1 MKKNILI
8 LSILMVLI
16 VQTGGGNRAAAQW
29 SERITPR
36 ISAAVGTGIT
46 YQGYL
51 EDSEGP
57 VNDTCDFQFALF
69 GSSGGS
75 DPVGSTQT
83 ASGVSVSDGYFTV
96 NDLDFG
102 SGIFTGAA
110 LYMEIAVRCPSG
122 SGDYI
127 TLDTRQPLT
136 PAPYALSLP
145 GLYTLPTDEGP
156 NIIGGYVDNAVK
168 DGAFGGTIGGGG
180 VSWGPNYVFDHV
192 GTVGGGANNQ
202 VGSDDGD
209 FWNADGATVAGGWNN
224 VASAPIA
231 SVGGGETNLASAYA
245 ATVGGGSTNQATENN
260 ATVGGGTGN
269 IASGGD
275 ATVGGGGGNLASG
288 VSSTVAGGVD
298 NTASGEY
305 NATVGGGYGNTVS
318 ETDATIG
325 GGNGNTVASWAA
337 TISGGFTNTITTTG
351 GVGVIGGG
359 YDNYVSGNA
368 ATVPGGEGNLA
379 GGDYSF
385 AAGQYAQANHS
396 GSFVWADASYT
407 PFASTAD
414 NQFNVRATGGVNF
427 DTGGAPFLINGVS
440 IPSSSS
446 YGNVIVVAKSGGDF
460 TSIQAALD
468 SIDDASASNPYLVW
482 VAPGVYTETV
492 TMEAWVD
499 IEGSGEDV
507 TKITYMGSSVWFTGT
522 VSGADNAELR
532 FLTVENTG
540 GDAYAT
546 AIYNDSASP
555 RLTHVTANASGGSS
569 DNTGVDNHQSSSPVM
584 TNVTASASGN
594 NATNFGVKSV
604 ASSPAMTNVAATAS
618 GNSSHNYGVYNASSS
633 SSTMAN
639 VTATASGNDSY
650 NNGVFNSTS
659 SSPAMTNV
667 TTTASGGAI
676 NYGVSNNS
684 SSPAMIDVT
693 ATASGGTVNYGVHNS
708 SSSPSMINVTAT
720 ALEGTSNYG
729 VENVSSSSPT
739 MTNVTATAS
748 GDATVN
754 IGVDNRG
761 SSPIMTNVITTASG
775 GSESNYGVYLQS
787 SSPMMTNVT
796 VSATGGTY
804 NYGVFAVVSS
814 PTIQNS
820 TISGDEYGIYNAATS
835 GSYTVTINNSQVSG
849 GTNTIRSDSAFTTLV
864 GASLLDG
871 GAVNANGG
879 TVTCAGVYDENYT
892 FSTSTC
898 P

>member
-168 DGAFGGTIGGGG
+168 DGAFGGTIG
-180 VSWGPNYVFDHV
+180 
-192 GTVGGGANNQ
+192 
-202 VGSDDGD
+202 
-209 FWNADGATVAGGWNN
+209 
-224 VASAPIA
+224 
-231 SVGGGETNLASAYA
+231 
-245 ATVGGGSTNQATENN
+245 
-260 ATVGGGTGN
+260 GGGTGN

-761 SSPIMTNVITTASG
+761 SSPIMTNVIATASG